1 MPPSDEFRLEQVLE
15 FRRRQEERKHL
26 ELKVLSEE
34 ERRLFGQL
42 ADLRA
47 KEDQQLLTLAERS
60 RSGPIE
66 PTEFD
71 AALAYLDAIEGSIDE
86 QIDIVAQVQAK
97 VLESREALIDIL
109 RDKQALEHLKQ
120 RQAEAATQEEGRRES
135 KASDDMTSAR
145 FVRRAREA

>member
-1 MPPSDEFRLEQVLE
+1 MSPPDEFRLEQVLE
-15 FRRRQEERKHL
+15 FRRRQEERQHL

-34 ERRLFGQL
+34 ERRLSGQL

-60 RSGPIE
+60 RSGLIE

-86 QIDIVAQVQAK
+86 QIDVVAQVQAK

-109 RDKQALEHLKQ
+109 REKQVLENLKQ
-120 RQAEAATQEEGRRES
+120 RQAAAAAQEANRRES
-135 KASDDMTSAR
+135 KATDDITSAR